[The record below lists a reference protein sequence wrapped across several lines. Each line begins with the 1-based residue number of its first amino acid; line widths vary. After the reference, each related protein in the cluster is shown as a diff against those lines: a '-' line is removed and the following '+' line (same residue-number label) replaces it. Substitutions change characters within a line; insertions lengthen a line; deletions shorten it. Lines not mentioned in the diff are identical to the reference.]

1 MEKLKHIKDCLIS
14 VVEEQ
19 MADLHEVDTHEL
31 GEIIDM
37 IKDIEQA
44 EYYHCEHMKKCDS
57 IQDVEE
63 SVQGIMAKATNEE
76 KAVIQQKLV
85 ALANKVK

>member
-1 MEKLKHIKDCLIS
+1 MERLKHIKDCLIS

-19 MADLHEVDTHEL
+19 MVSLDEVDTHEL

-44 EYYHCEHMKKCDS
+44 EYYHCAHMKKCDTME
-57 IQDVEE
+57 DVEN
-63 SVQGIMAKATNEE
+63 SIQGIMAKATNEE
-76 KAVIQQKLV
+76 KTVLQQKLV